1 MWDFAITAFVSILFL
16 VDPPGTIP
24 AYMALTASYDPA
36 RRRRTA
42 FVACAAFTLT
52 LAGFGM
58 VGIKLFHYLGL
69 TIPAFQVAGGLV
81 LFLVA
86 IDMIRA
92 QRSTQEEPS
101 DSQNPQLAAEV
112 AITPLAIPMLA
123 GPAAMSTVAVL
134 LSKAENVL
142 QQGMVFLAI
151 LLTGVVAYI
160 TFRLA
165 EPIQRRLGLVGIHV
179 LGRVLGLVL
188 AGIAVQF
195 VLDGLAGAKIIPPLK
210 PA

>member
-1 MWDFAITAFVSILFL
+1 MLDFAITAFVSILFL

-24 AYMALTASYDPA
+24 AYMALTSSYDPP

-42 FVACAAFTLT
+42 LVACLTATLT
-52 LAGFGM
+52 LSGFGII
-58 VGIKLFHYLGL
+58 GLKLFHYLGL

-92 QRSTQEEPS
+92 QRSTQEEPDDTKS
-101 DSQNPQLAAEV
+101 KSNAEEV

-134 LSKAENVL
+134 LSKAEGVL
-142 QQGMVFLAI
+142 QQGIVFLAI
-151 LLTGVVAYI
+151 AMTGLVGYI

-165 EPIQRRLGLVGIHV
+165 EPIQRRLGLTGIHV
-179 LGRVLGLVL
+179 LARVLGLVL

-195 VLDGLAGAKIIPPLK
+195 VFDGLAGAKIIPAMK
-210 PA
+210 